1 MPDRAGLCLRYGSQ
15 LRCLLQ
21 RKSRAPSGALLL
33 KIREKQKGHPLDV
46 LFVVREAGV
55 EPARPCEHWHLK
67 PASLPIPPLAR
78 GLELRFVQR
87 GIYNSIGE
95 WECQGVFQKSFP
107 LKFNPAFLR
116 SGGSRRAV
124 GAVGGP
130 ETPQGKS
137 VPAVGT
143 AHGKKRK
150 GKSGKGNRA
159 RQQGERVQG
168 LCAKANTGDAKK
180 NTAQ

>member
-33 KIREKQKGHPLDV
+33 KMREKQKGHPLDV

-78 GLELRFVQR
+78 GLECTVCSVHEIYYHILPPVSTLFFLHRPFFLFLTLCHRERHRFVR
-87 GIYNSIGE
+87 FRFPIYYILISTKSAFFTLSSPI
-95 WECQGVFQKSFP
+95 FARSSQK
-107 LKFNPAFLR
+107 KF
-116 SGGSRRAV
+116 S
-124 GAVGGP
+124 
-130 ETPQGKS
+130 
-137 VPAVGT
+137 
-143 AHGKKRK
+143 KKLLFVK
-150 GKSGKGNRA
+150 IPH
-159 RQQGERVQG
+159 
-168 LCAKANTGDAKK
+168 
-180 NTAQ
+180 

>member
-21 RKSRAPSGALLL
+21 RKSRAPLGALLL

-78 GLELRFVQR
+78 GLECTVCSVHEIYYHILPPVSTLFFLHRPFFLFLTLCHREQHRFVR
-87 GIYNSIGE
+87 FRFPIYYILISTKSAFFTLSSPI
-95 WECQGVFQKSFP
+95 FARSSQKNFS
-107 LKFNPAFLR
+107 
-116 SGGSRRAV
+116 
-124 GAVGGP
+124 
-130 ETPQGKS
+130 
-137 VPAVGT
+137 
-143 AHGKKRK
+143 KKLLFVK
-150 GKSGKGNRA
+150 IPH
-159 RQQGERVQG
+159 
-168 LCAKANTGDAKK
+168 
-180 NTAQ
+180 